1 MTNNDQKNISQQ
13 YQEHRSNKQD
23 SFRKEYKTLPISDIV
38 KNLIKHA
45 NHNVPYNKFFQ
56 KLLMHW
62 QDIVSDKRI
71 ARYSIP
77 GKIINDNNKLM
88 LQIYAYNGPAG
99 TALQSSILQIKQNI
113 KLYIGYFPVNDIRI
127 IQKSSSDI

>member
-1 MTNNDQKNISQQ
+1 M
-13 YQEHRSNKQD
+13 
-23 SFRKEYKTLPISDIV
+23 PIADIV